1 MGKEKSI
8 PKSQQAMPEQDKDI
22 QERIAGF
29 NKEIGPI
36 LAKYELGIGAV
47 AKLLPD
53 GRVAADPILVS
64 MRKAMQ
70 EAAKSKDEENIKSSG
85 LDNPDA

>member
-1 MGKEKSI
+1 MGKEKTI
-8 PKSQQAMPEQDKDI
+8 PKAPAIPEQEADI
-22 QERIAGF
+22 KERIEGF

-70 EAAKSKDEENIKSSG
+70 EVAKGKAEENPKSNG